1 MTEEDLRNL
10 LESGVL
16 ESHVFSAVYGLATV
30 NTHIIQERVKV
41 KHMKSL
47 TQSEFELLKE
57 AEDILFNHVDY
68 GANSVFDKAFC
79 ELHKSL
85 KKYTELMLKDMK
97 AKDKKVIENYVKSD
111 IASLNNLYNE
121 KGDE

>member
-1 MTEEDLRNL
+1 
-10 LESGVL
+10 
-16 ESHVFSAVYGLATV
+16 
-30 NTHIIQERVKV
+30 
-41 KHMKSL
+41 MKPL
-47 TQSEFELLKE
+47 TQSELATLKE

-68 GANSVFDKAFC
+68 GTNGVFDKAFC

-97 AKDKKVIENYVKSD
+97 AEGKKVIENYVKSD
-111 IASLNNLYNE
+111 IVALDNLYNE

>member
-1 MTEEDLRNL
+1 
-10 LESGVL
+10 
-16 ESHVFSAVYGLATV
+16 
-30 NTHIIQERVKV
+30 
-41 KHMKSL
+41 MKPL
-47 TQSEFELLKE
+47 TNSEFEVLKE

-68 GANSVFDKAFC
+68 GTNSVFDKAFC

-85 KKYTELMLKDMK
+85 RKYTELMLKDMK

-111 IASLNNLYNE
+111 IAALNNLYNE

>member
-1 MTEEDLRNL
+1 MN
-10 LESGVL
+10 
-16 ESHVFSAVYGLATV
+16 
-30 NTHIIQERVKV
+30 
-41 KHMKSL
+41 SL

-68 GANSVFDKAFC
+68 GTNSVFDKAFC

-97 AKDKKVIENYVKSD
+97 AEDKKVIENYVKSD
-111 IASLNNLYNE
+111 IVSLNNLYND
-121 KGDE
+121 KGCE

>member
-1 MTEEDLRNL
+1 
-10 LESGVL
+10 
-16 ESHVFSAVYGLATV
+16 
-30 NTHIIQERVKV
+30 
-41 KHMKSL
+41 MKSL

-68 GANSVFDKAFC
+68 GTNSVFDKAFC

-97 AKDKKVIENYVKSD
+97 AEDKKVIENYVKSD
-111 IASLNNLYNE
+111 IVSLNNLYND
-121 KGDE
+121 KGCE

>member
-1 MTEEDLRNL
+1 
-10 LESGVL
+10 
-16 ESHVFSAVYGLATV
+16 
-30 NTHIIQERVKV
+30 
-41 KHMKSL
+41 MKSL
-47 TQSEFELLKE
+47 TNSEFEVLKE

-68 GANSVFDKAFC
+68 GTNSVFDKAFC

-85 KKYTELMLKDMK
+85 RKYTELMLKDMK

>member
-1 MTEEDLRNL
+1 
-10 LESGVL
+10 
-16 ESHVFSAVYGLATV
+16 
-30 NTHIIQERVKV
+30 
-41 KHMKSL
+41 MKEL

-68 GANSVFDKAFC
+68 GTNSVFDKAFC

-85 KKYTELMLKDMK
+85 RKYTELMLKDMK

>member
-1 MTEEDLRNL
+1 
-10 LESGVL
+10 
-16 ESHVFSAVYGLATV
+16 
-30 NTHIIQERVKV
+30 
-41 KHMKSL
+41 MKSL
-47 TQSEFELLKE
+47 TNSEFEVLKE

-68 GANSVFDKAFC
+68 GTNSVFDKAFC

-85 KKYTELMLKDMK
+85 RKYTELMLKDMK
-97 AKDKKVIENYVKSD
+97 AKDKKVIENYDKSD

>member
-1 MTEEDLRNL
+1 MN
-10 LESGVL
+10 
-16 ESHVFSAVYGLATV
+16 
-30 NTHIIQERVKV
+30 
-41 KHMKSL
+41 SL
-47 TQSEFELLKE
+47 TQSEFEVLKE

-68 GANSVFDKAFC
+68 GTNSVFDKAFC
-79 ELHKSL
+79 ELYKSL
-85 KKYTELMLKDMK
+85 RKYTELMLKDMK